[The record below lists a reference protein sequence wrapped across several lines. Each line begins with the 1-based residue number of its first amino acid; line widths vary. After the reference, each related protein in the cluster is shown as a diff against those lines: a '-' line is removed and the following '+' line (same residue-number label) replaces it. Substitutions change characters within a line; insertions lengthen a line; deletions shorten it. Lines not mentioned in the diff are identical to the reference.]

1 MKLNDGIMA
10 ANLSSMNPE
19 RVKLKALRSGYHDY
33 IQLQTLQQDLQDIF
47 VCPTACIEPIVTSSV
62 HMRFFQTFS
71 TSYTPPFLLTTLTPL
86 TSQCFKY
93 FKWN

>member
-19 RVKLKALRSGYHDY
+19 RVNLKALRSGYHDH

-47 VCPTACIEPIVTSSV
+47 VCPSTCIEPIVTFSV
-62 HMRFFQTFS
+62 YIAFFSNFLDVIYTCLSPHHSDSIHFS
-71 TSYTPPFLLTTLTPL
+71 MF
-86 TSQCFKY
+86 QVF
-93 FKWN
+93 